1 MLQRLQEFYN
11 IRISIRFWWIM
22 YIRLLVACAAMLLS
36 LLCFD
41 GIGADDHNYI
51 AAEEDVSFMSLP
63 AETQDA
69 VIEAVG
75 EGVMFTPM
83 AGRSLD
89 CTPMPLSLVGDRTA
103 EDADNAR
110 ADGAKNY
117 ENCVLDDGEI
127 LFCDRFVKE
136 EGAMARM
143 IAEQK
148 ALEERRRIEAERR
161 RIEAERAAEQRRI
174 AEEKRRAAEKE
185 AALRAACPGYDDA
198 FVATLTPEEQAEAR
212 WFYEQGYVFYRQNW
226 SSVKDAP
233 YGDCGFGQCG
243 CGPTCVAAIVS
254 NLAGVPVDPE
264 EMRVYG
270 LSVGSWLPSGGT
282 TYGFLIETAKKY
294 GISATQIYA
303 GDKNAL
309 FEALKDENKLVLA
322 TMGPGDFTLGA
333 HFMLF
338 RGITDE
344 GKILIAD
351 SYSFEHSVKE
361 WDYDVLYSQ
370 LKTGYWI
377 FEKTN

>member
-1 MLQRLQEFYN
+1 
-11 IRISIRFWWIM
+11 M
-22 YIRLLVACAAMLLS
+22 YIRLLIAFAAMLLS

-41 GIGADDHNYI
+41 GVGADGVNDI
-51 AAEEDVSFMSLP
+51 AAEERALCVQEEASFASLP
-63 AETQDA
+63 EETQEA

-75 EGVMFTPM
+75 EGVMFMPM

-89 CTPMPLSLVGDRTA
+89 YTPMPLSSVGGRSV
-103 EDADNAR
+103 EDADTVC
-110 ADGAKNY
+110 ADAEKNY
-117 ENCVLDDGEI
+117 QSCVLDDGEI
-127 LFCDRFVKE
+127 LFCGRFVKE

-148 ALEERRRIEAERR
+148 ALEEQRRIEAERR

-185 AALRAACPGYDDA
+185 AELRAACPGYDDA
-198 FVATLTPEEQAEAR
+198 FVATLTKEEQAEAR

-243 CGPTCVAAIVS
+243 CGPTCIAAIIS

-294 GISATQIYA
+294 GITATQIYA

>member
-1 MLQRLQEFYN
+1 MLQHPN
-11 IRISIRFWWIM
+11 INQIWWIM
-22 YIRLLVACAAMLLS
+22 YIRIIMACAAMLLS

-41 GIGADDHNYI
+41 GVGADDINYI
-51 AAEEDVSFMSLP
+51 AAEEKATAAYTETAWDVP
-63 AETQDA
+63 DAETQNA
-69 VIEAVG
+69 VVEAVC
-75 EGVMFTPM
+75 EGVMFMPMSGVYLDDTPM
-83 AGRSLD
+83 L
-89 CTPMPLSLVGDRTA
+89 LSVVGGEKTGEAA
-103 EDADNAR
+103 EPADQTK
-110 ADGAKNY
+110 DY
-117 ENCVLDDGEI
+117 ENCVLDDGTVM
-127 LFCDRFVKE
+127 FSDRFEKE
-136 EGAMARM
+136 AGAMARM

-148 ALEERRRIEAERR
+148 ALEEQRRIEAERR
-161 RIEAERAAEQRRI
+161 RLEAKRAAEQRRI
-174 AEEKRRAAEKE
+174 AEEQRRAAEKE
-185 AALRAACPGYDDA
+185 AALRAACPGYDEE
-198 FVATLTPEEQAEAR
+198 FVATLTKEEQAEAR

-226 SSVKDAP
+226 SSVKNAE

-243 CGPTCVAAIVS
+243 CGPTCVAAIIS

-294 GISATQIYA
+294 GITATQIYA
-303 GDKNAL
+303 GDKTTL
-309 FEALKDENKLVLA
+309 FEALRDENKLVLA
-322 TMGPGDFTLGA
+322 TMGPGEFTLGA

-351 SYSFEHSVKE
+351 SYSFEHSVRE

>member
-1 MLQRLQEFYN
+1 
-11 IRISIRFWWIM
+11 
-22 YIRLLVACAAMLLS
+22 MLLS

-51 AAEEDVSFMSLP
+51 AAEEDVSFMPLP

-89 CTPMPLSLVGDRTA
+89 CTPMPLSFVGGRTA

-117 ENCVLDDGEI
+117 ENCALDDGEI

-174 AEEKRRAAEKE
+174 ADYKTHLQEVVQRKSNQHIAYELVNESGPDHNKLFEFEVRINGVPSGRGSGRTKKE
-185 AALRAACPGYDDA
+185 AEQMAACKA
-198 FVATLTPEEQAEAR
+198 LEA
-212 WFYEQGYVFYRQNW
+212 
-226 SSVKDAP
+226 
-233 YGDCGFGQCG
+233 
-243 CGPTCVAAIVS
+243 
-254 NLAGVPVDPE
+254 
-264 EMRVYG
+264 M
-270 LSVGSWLPSGGT
+270 
-282 TYGFLIETAKKY
+282 
-294 GISATQIYA
+294 
-303 GDKNAL
+303 
-309 FEALKDENKLVLA
+309 
-322 TMGPGDFTLGA
+322 
-333 HFMLF
+333 
-338 RGITDE
+338 
-344 GKILIAD
+344 
-351 SYSFEHSVKE
+351 
-361 WDYDVLYSQ
+361 
-370 LKTGYWI
+370 
-377 FEKTN
+377 EK